1 MIDFYNLKNLPRLYA
16 HRHVMQVS
24 SFDRK
29 EENGDFNQFL
39 YEDKDGSMVLFDEV
53 GRGCIMSF
61 WSAVTFEESILRFYF
76 DGEETPRYTCSL
88 KGFFNGELKEF
99 DTPANTFLERG
110 HYDAADC
117 RCGNCFIPIPYEKG
131 LKITVTGKTE
141 FYYHIMYERYD
152 SDVCGEL
159 CDGVLSDSYER
170 AFAGESPV
178 RLPVNFETNVKLE
191 GEYNNIFK
199 RDTPGVITEFTVS
212 TDADTDFSDVKLD
225 IFCDDSLISQIACP
239 LEHFFAMPLGFTEVH
254 TLAVDTRIEDGRKVM
269 SFYLP
274 IPFWKNIGICFVNP
288 KRDGTEL
295 KLSLRIEE
303 NDYDEASCGLLYG
316 DYREGLTELYEDWL
330 IGEFSGRGSV
340 VGVVQTCHGGQY
352 CEGNE
357 HFYINGTLTPQ
368 INGTGTE
375 DFYLGCYWPNL
386 KYDSPVAGCVNDVYL
401 MGGGTV
407 KGAFNHT
414 AGYYR
419 FLHDMPISF
428 ENGIKLAI
436 QHGAVGQ
443 TYSDYSSLCLSYRR
457 PDASLEETDYINLSS
472 PASMDLHSYSAEDAV
487 PLELRAK
494 VEADRKSPI
503 LSRCGFTHNGGK
515 ITFKAAT
522 VKGNRGCALRR
533 LYDQR
538 VSPQSARVYVNGS
551 FAGVWHNP
559 NFNDFAPFA
568 DSDFY
573 LPAGLTA
580 ECDMLEITLECD
592 GVFTDFEY
600 KLLTA
605 K

>member
-1 MIDFYNLKNLPRLYA
+1 MIDFYDLKNLPRLYT

-29 EENGDFNQFL
+29 EENGDFGQFL
-39 YEDKDGSMVLFDEV
+39 YKDTDGAMVLFDEV

-61 WSAVTFEESILRFYF
+61 WSAVTFEESILHFYF
-76 DGEETPRYTCSL
+76 DGERTPRYTCSL
-88 KGFFNGELKEF
+88 KGFFNGELAEF

-110 HYDAADC
+110 HYDEADC

-131 LKITVTGKTE
+131 LKITVTGKTD
-141 FYYHIMYERYD
+141 FYYHIMYERYTD
-152 SDVCGEL
+152 DIDEVL
-159 CDGVLSDSYER
+159 CDGKLSGAYNN
-170 AFAGESPV
+170 AFAGERAENP
-178 RLPVNFETNVKLE
+178 PATFEMQAKLE
-191 GEYNNIFK
+191 KEYNNIFK
-199 RDTPGVITEFTVS
+199 RETPGVITEFTVIA
-212 TDADTDFSDVKLD
+212 DAGADLSKICLD
-225 IFCDDSLISQIACP
+225 IFCDGSTISQIACP
-239 LEHFFAMPLGFTEVH
+239 LSHFFAMPLGFTEVH
-254 TLAVDTRIEDGRKVM
+254 TLSVDTRMENGRQVM
-269 SFYLP
+269 SFYMP
-274 IPFWKNIGICFVNP
+274 IPFWKNIGICLVNP
-288 KRDGTEL
+288 ERDGTEITL
-295 KLSLRIEE
+295 KLRIEE
-303 NDYDEASCGLLYG
+303 NDYDEENCGLLYA

-330 IGEFSGRGSV
+330 IGEFSGRGNV

-407 KGAFNHT
+407 KGAFAHK

-419 FLHDMPISF
+419 YLHDMPISF

-457 PDASLEETDYINLSS
+457 PDAALEQTDYINLASS
-472 PASMDLHSYSAEDAV
+472 ASMALHSYTSDKSEA
-487 PLELRAK
+487 LELCGK
-494 VEADRKSPI
+494 VEADRKSPN
-503 LSRCGFTHNGGK
+503 LTRRGFSHNGGK
-515 ITFKAAT
+515 ISFKAAT
-522 VKGNRGCALRR
+522 VKGNHGCALRR

-538 VSPQSARVYVNGS
+538 VSPQSASVYVNGS

-573 LPAGLTA
+573 LPERLTGK
-580 ECDMLEITLECD
+580 CDMLDITLECD

-600 KLLTA
+600 KLLTV